1 MSFEKFIKENAAFN
15 DRTDSRAFLANNF
28 DTVNCRYY
36 ADGKHYDA
44 HIRAAFNEDPDVHLI
59 LLDDQ
64 LILEI
69 DDLVLNSKKG

>member
-28 DTVNCRYY
+28 DTVYCRYY
-36 ADGKHYDA
+36 ADGEHYDA
-44 HIRAAFNEDPDVHLI
+44 QIKAAFKEDPNVHLM

-69 DDLVLNSKKG
+69 DDLGLNNKKG